1 VSGAGGTLQ
10 AMATKPSNVTPLNA
24 AFRSDGWAS
33 AITGI
38 GKSLYDKRLWSDFEA
53 HELTLQEI
61 EELWA
66 GDDMAAR
73 IVELVPDECLRQ
85 GFELQIEGDEDG
97 QAEAVTAFLD
107 EVDVIGHLR
116 EAMCYAR
123 AYGGGAILL
132 GADDGQQ
139 SAKPL
144 NLATVRSLGWMM
156 VLSPRELEVA
166 TRYADPWLPKFGEP
180 ETFHIRNNTTDTAAQ
195 RFAAKPVIHETRL
208 IRFSGPRV
216 SRRRQIQAGGWG
228 ESVLTRCW
236 QIVRDFQNAWQG
248 AALLLGEVGQLVL
261 KIKGLAELLSM
272 PDGETAVVKRAQMI
286 EQARSICR
294 AVITDAEDTFERI
307 PVELAGVDTMLEQ
320 FSHRLAAA
328 ARIPVTLL
336 MGQAPAGLN
345 ATGESDVRWFYD
357 TVAAEQKRVL
367 LPGLNRLLEV
377 IFNAKAGPTNGKE
390 PENWTV
396 RFNAPWQL
404 TEAEQVD
411 VRFKQ
416 AQADSL
422 YIREGVLTPEEVASS
437 RFGGDAY
444 SIETKLDLEARA
456 AFEAELAAAES
467 APAAEG
473 EGMMEEAADV
483 QTGTREATPPPT
495 ARVRR

>member
-1 VSGAGGTLQ
+1 
-10 AMATKPSNVTPLNA
+10 MATKPAPSNVTPLNA

-33 AITGI
+33 ALTGI

-85 GFELQIEGDEDG
+85 GFELQIEGDETG
-97 QAEAVTAFLD
+97 QAEDVMALLD
-107 EVDVIGHLR
+107 EMDAIGHLR
-116 EAMCYAR
+116 EALCYAR

-144 NLATVRSLGWMM
+144 NLASVRNLGWLM

-166 TRYADPWLPKFGEP
+166 TRYSDPSKPKFGEP
-180 ETFHIRNNTTDTAAQ
+180 ETYHIRSGSADPTSQ
-195 RFAAKPVIHETRL
+195 RFAGRPVIHETRL

-216 SRRRQIQAGGWG
+216 SRRRQMQAGGWG

-236 QIVRDFQNAWQG
+236 QVIRDYQNSWQG
-248 AALLLGEVGQLVL
+248 AALLLGDVGQLVF
-261 KIKGLAELLSM
+261 KIKGLAELFTM
-272 PDGETAVVKRAQMI
+272 PDGEAVAVKRAQMV
-286 EQARSICR
+286 EQSRSICR
-294 AVITDAEDTFERI
+294 AVVTDAEDTFERI
-307 PVELAGVDTMLEQ
+307 PVELAGVDTMLQQ
-320 FSHRLAAA
+320 FAIRLAAA

-377 IFNAKAGPTNGKE
+377 IFNAKAGPTGGRE

-396 RFNAPWQL
+396 RFNPAWQL

-411 VRFKQ
+411 LRLKQ
-416 AQADSL
+416 AQADVA
-422 YIREGVLTPEEVASS
+422 YINAQVLTPEEVASS

-444 SIETKLDLEARA
+444 SIDTKLDLEARA
-456 AFEAELAAAES
+456 AFEAELAAEPQS
-467 APAAEG
+467 ETPGSDTEMLEETNEVQSSTPANRLP
-473 EGMMEEAADV
+473 
-483 QTGTREATPPPT
+483 GTT
-495 ARVRR
+495 RVTR

>member
-1 VSGAGGTLQ
+1 
-10 AMATKPSNVTPLNA
+10 MATKPSNVTPLNA

-236 QIVRDFQNAWQG
+236 QLVRDFQQAWG
-248 AALLLGEVGQLVL
+248 GSALVL
-261 KIKGLAELLSM
+261 SNYGQPVWKMKKLAELVAAM
-272 PDGETAVVKRAQMI
+272 GTDAARGRAQGI
-286 EQARSICR
+286 EMGRSILNGMLL
-294 AVITDAEDTFERI
+294 DSEESFEI
-307 PVELAGVDTMLEQ
+307 IAPNIAGLPEMLDK
-320 FSHRLAAA
+320 FANRLAAA
-328 ARIPVTLL
+328 ARIPVTVL

-345 ATGESDVRWFYD
+345 ATGESDIRWFYD
-357 TVAAEQKRVL
+357 SVAAEQNRVL
-367 LPGLNRLLEV
+367 RPALNRLIQLL
-377 IFNAKAGPTNGKE
+377 FRAKAGPTRGQE

-396 RFNAPWQL
+396 RFRPLWQQ
-404 TEAEQVD
+404 TEEQRVET
-411 VRFKQ
+411 RFKQ
-416 AQADSL
+416 SQADAL
-422 YIREGVLTPEEVASS
+422 YLREGVLSPQEVAMS
-437 RFGGDAY
+437 RFGGDEY
-444 SIETKLDLEARA
+444 SSETQLDLE
-456 AFEAELAAAES
+456 
-467 APAAEG
+467 
-473 EGMMEEAADV
+473 
-483 QTGTREATPPPT
+483 TREAFAKAEAAAVDGGVLGEADPDAESVQTSGPGTSPGGVT
-495 ARVRR
+495 RRQNTGPVPGRT